1 MNAAV
6 NLTND
11 ELYSQVKQGPLPG
24 HVAIIM
30 DGNGRWAEKL
40 GLPRIKGHHAG
51 MESVREVVTL
61 CADLKLQA
69 LTLYAFSA
77 ENWRRPGPEVSA
89 LMTLLQTYLKK
100 EVDTMMDNDIR
111 FRTIGRLDELPA
123 AARKWVQ
130 KTVDTTAGN
139 RGMILNL
146 ALSYGGR
153 VELTDAVKKI
163 AESVRDGRLDVEEI
177 NEELISN
184 TLDTAGLPDPD
195 LMIRT
200 SGEHRISN
208 FLLWQLAYS
217 ELYFTN
223 VLWPDFRRRD
233 MLLAIRDYQKRER
246 RFGRIT
252 QQLAT
257 TVSSVG
263 GGER

>member
-1 MNAAV
+1 MSAAM

-11 ELYSQVKQGPLPG
+11 ELYSLVKRGPLPG
-24 HVAIIM
+24 HVAVIM

-40 GLPRIKGHHAG
+40 GLARIKGHHAG
-51 MESVREVVTL
+51 MESVREAVTL
-61 CADLKLQA
+61 CADLKLNV

-100 EVDTMMDNDIR
+100 EVDTMMANDIR
-111 FRTIGRLDELPA
+111 FRTIGRMDDLPP
-123 AARKWVQ
+123 AARKWVR
-130 KTVDTTAGN
+130 KTMDTTAGN

-153 VELTDAVKKI
+153 IELTDAVKRI
-163 AESVRDGRLDVEEI
+163 SESVRDGRLKLEEI
-177 NEELISN
+177 NEELISDS
-184 TLDTAGLPDPD
+184 LDTAGLPDPD

-233 MLLAIRDYQKRER
+233 MLLAILDYQKRER
-246 RFGRIT
+246 RFGRIA
-252 QQLAT
+252 QQLAAI
-257 TVSSVG
+257 G
-263 GGER
+263 ANRDGGER